1 MVVMANRF
9 EQRQL
14 VFFQFKPL
22 NRSSARGQLAFAFNA
37 DVVLF

>member
-9 EQRQL
+9 EQRLL
-14 VFFQFKPL
+14 VCFQIKTL
-22 NRSSARGQLAFAFNA
+22 NLSSSRSQLAFAFNA